1 MDSVL
6 RAAALY
12 LVLLVL
18 FRIAGRRS
26 LTDITTFDLL
36 LLMII
41 GEATQQALLGDD
53 FSLVNAVLVIIT
65 LIVIDVGL
73 SLLKLRHPKLDT
85 LIKGS
90 PTLIVEYGEAIAR
103 TPGRGPPAR
112 GKTFSWPPARP
123 RAWNA
128 WSRSASPSSRRTARS
143 RSFPIAATDAA
154 RLAHQQR
161 LDAQAVHA
169 DAQGDEAQRQV
180 AGGMRERRRQPWF
193 SA

>member
-65 LIVIDVGL
+65 LILIDVGL

-85 LIKGS
+85 LIEGS
-90 PTLIVEYGEAIAR
+90 PTLIVEYG
-103 TPGRGPPAR
+103 
-112 GKTFSWPPARP
+112 RP
-123 RAWNA
+123 LH
-128 WSRSASPSSRRTARS
+128 
-143 RSFPIAATDAA
+143 A
-154 RLAHQQR
+154 RLAEAR
-161 LDAQAVHA
+161 LREEDILLAARDPLRHPREERQDLDHSRSRRLTLRAWRISSGWMLRPCTQMLRATRLSTRSLAVCA
-169 DAQGDEAQRQV
+169 SAVGS
-180 AGGMRERRRQPWF
+180 PWF

>member
-1 MDSVL
+1 MDSIL

-85 LIKGS
+85 LI
-90 PTLIVEYGEAIAR
+90 EAPRRSSSSTAGHCTHAWPRPACAR
-103 TPGRGPPAR
+103 
-112 GKTFSWPPARP
+112 KTFSWPPARP

-154 RLAHQQR
+154 RVAHQQR

-169 DAQGDEAQRQV
+169 DAQATRLSTRSLAVCASAVGS
-180 AGGMRERRRQPWF
+180 PWF

>member
-1 MDSVL
+1 MDSIL

-85 LIKGS
+85 LIEGS
-90 PTLIVEYGEAIAR
+90 PTLIVEYG
-103 TPGRGPPAR
+103 
-112 GKTFSWPPARP
+112 RP
-123 RAWNA
+123 LH
-128 WSRSASPSSRRTARS
+128 
-143 RSFPIAATDAA
+143 A
-154 RLAHQQR
+154 RLAEEAR
-161 LDAQAVHA
+161 LREEDILLAARET
-169 DAQGDEAQRQV
+169 QGL
-180 AGGMRERRRQPWF
+180 ERMEQIRFAILEKNGKISIIPDRGD
-193 SA
+193 

>member
-1 MDSVL
+1 MDSIL

-85 LIKGS
+85 LIEGS
-90 PTLIVEYGEAIAR
+90 PTLIVEYG
-103 TPGRGPPAR
+103 
-112 GKTFSWPPARP
+112 RP
-123 RAWNA
+123 
-128 WSRSASPSSRRTARS
+128 
-143 RSFPIAATDAA
+143 
-154 RLAHQQR
+154 LH
-161 LDAQAVHA
+161 
-169 DAQGDEAQRQV
+169 
-180 AGGMRERRRQPWF
+180 
-193 SA
+193 

>member
-36 LLMII
+36 LMII

-65 LIVIDVGL
+65 LILIDVGL

-85 LIKGS
+85 LIEGS
-90 PTLIVEYGEAIAR
+90 PTLIVEYG
-103 TPGRGPPAR
+103 
-112 GKTFSWPPARP
+112 RP
-123 RAWNA
+123 LH
-128 WSRSASPSSRRTARS
+128 
-143 RSFPIAATDAA
+143 A
-154 RLAHQQR
+154 RLAEAR
-161 LDAQAVHA
+161 LREEDILLAARET
-169 DAQGDEAQRQV
+169 QGL
-180 AGGMRERRRQPWF
+180 ERMEQIRFAILEKNGKISIIPDRGD
-193 SA
+193 

>member
-12 LVLLVL
+12 LVLLIL

-26 LTDITTFDLL
+26 LTDITTFDL

-65 LIVIDVGL
+65 LILIDVGL

-85 LIKGS
+85 LIEGS
-90 PTLIVEYGEAIAR
+90 PTLIVEYG
-103 TPGRGPPAR
+103 
-112 GKTFSWPPARP
+112 RP
-123 RAWNA
+123 LH
-128 WSRSASPSSRRTARS
+128 
-143 RSFPIAATDAA
+143 A
-154 RLAHQQR
+154 RLAEAR
-161 LDAQAVHA
+161 LREEGILLAARET
-169 DAQGDEAQRQV
+169 QGL
-180 AGGMRERRRQPWF
+180 ERMEQIRFAILEKNGKISIIPDRGD
-193 SA
+193 

>member
-73 SLLKLRHPKLDT
+73 SLLAAPSEARHPDRGLADAHRR
-85 LIKGS
+85 
-90 PTLIVEYGEAIAR
+90 VRQAIAR

-112 GKTFSWPPARP
+112 GRHSPGRP
-123 RAWNA
+123 RDPGPGTHGADPLRHPREERQDLDH
-128 WSRSASPSSRRTARS
+128 SRSRRLTLRAWRISSGWMLRPCTQMLRATRLSTRSLAVCAS
-143 RSFPIAATDAA
+143 
-154 RLAHQQR
+154 
-161 LDAQAVHA
+161 AV
-169 DAQGDEAQRQV
+169 GS
-180 AGGMRERRRQPWF
+180 PWF